1 MIKLDHSK
9 LLGFKLEQIAAAAAK
24 VGGKPTRS
32 AKVGAKTGTK
42 FGVKPP
48 RAKVGAKV
56 GGKPGLKLRA
66 S

>member
-1 MIKLDHSK
+1 MIKLDHGK
-9 LLGFKLEQIAAAAAK
+9 LLGFKLEQIAAPAAK
-24 VGGKPTRS
+24 VGEKPTRS

-42 FGVKPP
+42 LGRKAL
-48 RAKVGAKV
+48 RARAGAKI